1 MMGIAMTTSRMTNSR
16 WAKRCKRS
24 VWGGALGLVV
34 LAACA
39 AGSARAEDDNENS
52 IWNLDQRL
60 WSGFMGSLGLR
71 SNNDGT
77 VEYRERSPLVVPPQ
91 RNLPPPETAAAK
103 NPAWPVDADVKRREE
118 AAAKRKAA
126 RTKGTDDLEAMGRN
140 LNPSE
145 LGPTGSTAST
155 SSSGRPDP
163 ANSNGTSMLPSQ
175 LGYFGG
181 LFSWEGIGGNFG
193 MGPKEEV
200 GTFTAE
206 PPRTA
211 LTAPPAGYQT
221 PSPAQPYGMTKR
233 IEKSK
238 AGKIFEDYGTVDT
251 TK

>member
-1 MMGIAMTTSRMTNSR
+1 MTTSRMTNSR

-24 VWGGALGLVV
+24 AWGGALGLVV

-39 AGSARAEDDNENS
+39 AGSARAQDDNENS

-60 WSGFMGSLGLR
+60 WNGFMGSLGLR
-71 SNNDGT
+71 SNNDGS

-91 RNLPPPETAAAK
+91 RDLPPPEAAGAK
-103 NPAWPVDADVKRREE
+103 NPAWPVDPDVKRREE

-126 RTKGTDDLEAMGRN
+126 RTKGFDIDKFGSN

-145 LGPTGSTAST
+145 LGPTGSVA
-155 SSSGRPDP
+155 SSGGSSRPEP
-163 ANSNGTSMLPSQ
+163 ANPEGTNLLPSQ

-181 LFSWEGIGGNFG
+181 LFSWTGSSFG
-193 MGPKEEV
+193 LGPKEEI
-200 GTFTAE
+200 GTFKAE

-211 LTAPPAGYQT
+211 LTAPPVGYQT

-233 IEKSK
+233 IELAKPEK
-238 AGKIFEDYGTVDT
+238 HEDFGSRQ
-251 TK
+251 